1 MDGMDTI
8 IVKKEGPRATVTIDR
23 PDSLNSLDRRAVYDL
38 LDRLK
43 DISCSNDIHIL
54 VIEGGGD
61 NFSVGADFSLLS
73 ENMKSPEFYSF
84 MKDVNEIII
93 TLRTM
98 RQTVICKVKGNA
110 YGFGFGIA
118 LAADFTISALNA
130 RFCEAFVNLAL
141 TLDGG
146 ASYFLP
152 RLVGPARAREIALL
166 GGVIDGRTAAS
177 LGLIY
182 RAVPSDLIDKEV
194 QDLANKLM
202 GKSKRALA
210 SIKSV
215 LEDSFSKSLYQALET
230 EATHQS
236 ILFESAEHKEA
247 LERLK
252 NRTR

>member
-1 MDGMDTI
+1 MI
-8 IVKKEGPRATVTIDR
+8 IVKKEGPWATVTIDR

-38 LDRLK
+38 HDAIK
-43 DISCSNDIHIL
+43 DISCSKDIRIL
-54 VIEGGGD
+54 VIEGAGE

-98 RQTVICKVKGNA
+98 RQPVICKVKGNA
-110 YGFGFGIA
+110 YGFGFGLAIA
-118 LAADFTISALNA
+118 GDFTISTPDA
-130 RFCEAFVNLAL
+130 RFCDAFVNIGL

-177 LGLIY
+177 MGLIY
-182 RAVPSDLIDKEV
+182 RAVPGDLIDKEV
-194 QDLANKLM
+194 QYLSNKLIR
-202 GKSKRALA
+202 KSAQALA

-215 LEDSFSKSLYQALET
+215 LEDSFSKSLYDALET

-247 LERLK
+247 LEKLK